1 MWLWLVVIW
10 ILICA
15 IFYGLGASLQ
25 WESDSKGKEKKKK
38 RDEDTTHTSTSR
50 IDGESSK
57 DLRQRRN
64 NNNSSLVNNNNNGG
78 GDGANVNCVRCS
90 KVLPKPGGGL
100 LLSQPVECS
109 ICSLRVC
116 KGCAVWNK
124 QKNSLTCGHCHPPT
138 SIDRRINFWLD
149 GVSHG
154 ESSFVTAERDKT
166 TEDVREHLE
175 RLVESY
181 IDEGVATVSLSRLY
195 DNPQYDVL
203 FHRFHQKLSDG
214 LMNLGYSLK
223 LAIENKPLS
232 ETPTSA
238 HTTLTNLL
246 VEVKEAAME
255 LPLME
260 TTTVPREKTKDEI
273 ISDAADGKK
282 SGGEG
287 QSSYEDVLAT
297 AILNKV
303 VLNGQKT
310 RNKSDSP
317 MSLVDSAVQTDSEMS
332 ETSEIVTQKN
342 QYNVQ
347 GWVTNLEKR
356 SPQQHSNLSDDDL
369 SMGTSSSNWSNEGP
383 TNRGGTHQQIV
394 IEEQVEEIT
403 TTYES
408 DSDIGHSPPVRNRKL
423 RKSGRHQRSNNS
435 EIPPTVVTNED
446 PLFGVDLSNFDKR
459 APFPEGGVD
468 IITPTEAG
476 ILPED
481 EARDPKAAALLV
493 SQISEWEQNW
503 LFKRRKQLFKKRNL
517 MAEAVPM
524 LVPNP
529 NEEGVEPQIG
539 AEKASDLSDLSDH
552 ANEDDED
559 GDYMMSSTDE
569 EKDNKTPAEDSTV
582 VDSPDAKTTNGH
594 QVEVIT
600 TQIHRPQEKK
610 SSLVEQQINV
620 GKIPS
625 KQPDKQEKVN
635 PVTKVK
641 VKPERK
647 VERGMSFTTIPQD
660 CKVSAGRT
668 AKFVCTIGETSP
680 SYSVAWFF
688 DGVLITS
695 EKGKRWIYSAEN
707 THRHYLYIYDVNEND
722 AGNYHVSIF
731 DHRGNETK
739 HSFKLI
745 VSATEQRRTD
755 PPTFTVLKEIVKS
768 STQENVLTIPF
779 EISGFPEPYLEI
791 YRNNVEISKLS
802 HVLLE
807 GEGSGKW
814 VLQIRKNETDFSVD
828 GEYVAVA
835 KNKGGMTK
843 ITFQIQNSEG
853 VPTAIAETQKVTK
866 ANLAATPESQAKSL
880 SPQPRPVSAAS
891 QVSSIEET
899 LRETSQSMDA
909 NQTLIKEDYE
919 ELLEWERSRNIDSS
933 KMTIAER
940 EKLKWQNPVNLVN
953 NPYAPENLA
962 KRIRQ
967 RENSGFSLPPS
978 KSGDISVT
986 SSDDERPSVDRLAQN
1001 YKKFSRDYYV
1011 HGVQASPSKLPT
1023 GPKFATSLPVENSRN
1038 KTPASSKE
1046 SSVEK
1051 EEVPKD
1057 QPVSRKPSFLVM
1069 EPVVSESPAEISKVP
1084 LQKRESIREKFEEAG
1099 KKMPTETNKV
1109 LPLHKRQIS
1118 SSPTPPPP
1126 EIRSSSSPT
1135 PSSDRSRLLAN
1146 IESRSSKK
1154 DSVDLEAIKL
1164 PSVKRLA
1171 QQFNKEPSPEETKVK
1186 DMSKVNPPINHITR
1200 NLIKDS
1206 KSIQQQPKPT
1216 VDPLFIPKEQ
1226 SVQPPQKLAPAAPE
1240 PQIRNLEARVVG
1252 TVDTASIIFTD
1263 ENQLI
1268 NFDEPTTEREIDDQS
1283 KFPLRRQEA
1292 VVIDTPSMITMVEN
1306 RHSSSSFPVIETDT
1320 NEQAKSPVSGNDT
1333 EMDISQVADFIQ
1345 KQEVADSSSFLSEDE
1360 ISENDEVKLP
1370 PLPFSLPPL
1379 KTPTSEEVNIR
1390 PPPLPFTPPP
1400 PKTPTSE
1407 DPIVLLFD
1415 PLSDYIMNN
1424 TNDAETSLEMPSTPT
1439 DDSFPTLRRS
1449 FSRNSESD
1457 QMNLPSIPNTYM
1469 PNWARSKS
1477 EASLDLD
1484 ALQFEL
1490 RSEEQVHF
1498 PPSIL
1503 PDTPQPES
1511 LATTDDALT
1520 ETESEYGI
1528 TDEFEKLK
1536 ENNVPQPFYKVFNTP
1551 TASTSTSKRN
1561 SWNTTS
1567 SFVYSPTNSLRRTNG
1582 DSDVDTDDHHVW
1594 SENTPSIVLAQAKPT
1609 AASSDGNQSESSA
1622 NESIGKSRNK
1632 RATRSPSRV
1641 MSIAA
1646 QFEANSS
1653 NNSSLERDKSKG
1665 SKSSLAEENTGK
1677 PPEEAEP
1684 AKSPKPLTRRLTA
1697 MEVLATPAASMLA
1710 KKSEEEEED
1719 LRILRRSI
1727 LRGARSNK
1735 GLKTDPDR
1743 LLNEAKMKRSQSL
1756 ANPPTE
1762 YQNTDGQVTQP
1773 APKPRLVHSLTARSV
1788 SREFR
1793 EGLRLSHPSP
1803 PNMNI
1808 KVAPKLSPS
1817 KEYSP
1822 ETKQEDQNESERETV
1837 TVSNNSKNSDINR
1850 LNGEDS
1856 ESQNNSTNNDMLTS
1870 AALNKTKRTACN
1882 SILSRAAFWDKRVK
1896 DGIVDDDVAIKEFPK
1911 VEGVADQ
1918 I

>member
-1 MWLWLVVIW
+1 MNC
-10 ILICA
+10 LITWDDNNIIK
-15 IFYGLGASLQ
+15 IFLYF
-25 WESDSKGKEKKKK
+25 
-38 RDEDTTHTSTSR
+38 T
-50 IDGESSK
+50 
-57 DLRQRRN
+57 
-64 NNNSSLVNNNNNGG
+64 
-78 GDGANVNCVRCS
+78 
-90 KVLPKPGGGL
+90 
-100 LLSQPVECS
+100 
-109 ICSLRVC
+109 
-116 KGCAVWNK
+116 
-124 QKNSLTCGHCHPPT
+124 PT
-138 SIDRRINFWLD
+138 D
-149 GVSHG
+149 
-154 ESSFVTAERDKT
+154 
-166 TEDVREHLE
+166 
-175 RLVESY
+175 
-181 IDEGVATVSLSRLY
+181 
-195 DNPQYDVL
+195 DVL

-260 TTTVPREKTKDEI
+260 TTTIPREKTKDEI

-303 VLNGQKT
+303 VLNGQKA

-317 MSLVDSAVQTDSEMS
+317 LSLVDSAVQTDSEMS

-356 SPQQHSNLSDDDL
+356 SPQQHSSNLSDDDL

-383 TNRGGTHQQIV
+383 THRGSTHQQIV

-423 RKSGRHQRSNNS
+423 RKSGRRDRSNNTS
-435 EIPPTVVTNED
+435 EVPQTVVTNED

-459 APFPEGGVD
+459 VPFPEGGVD
-468 IITPTEAG
+468 IISPTEAG
-476 ILPED
+476 VLHEN
-481 EARDPKAAALLV
+481 EAQDPK
-493 SQISEWEQNW
+493 
-503 LFKRRKQLFKKRNL
+503 
-517 MAEAVPM
+517 
-524 LVPNP
+524 
-529 NEEGVEPQIG
+529 EPQIG

-552 ANEDDED
+552 VNEDDED
-559 GDYMMSSTDE
+559 GDYIMSSSDE
-569 EKDNKTPAEDSTV
+569 EKDNKAQDEESTV
-582 VDSPDAKTTNGH
+582 VDAPQAKNTNGH

-620 GKIPS
+620 GKAPPT
-625 KQPDKQEKVN
+625 QPVKQEKVIN

-660 CKVSAGRT
+660 CKVSAGKT

-688 DGVLITS
+688 EGALITS

-707 THRHYLYIYDVNEND
+707 THRHFLYIYDVNEKD
-722 AGNYHVSIF
+722 AGNYHVSVF

-739 HSFKLI
+739 NSFKLA

-755 PPTFTVLKEIVKS
+755 PPTFTVLKEIVKA
-768 STQENVLTIPF
+768 STQEHVLTIPF

-807 GEGSGKW
+807 GEGAGKW

-843 ITFQIQNSEG
+843 VTFQIQHGEG

-866 ANLAATPESQAKSL
+866 DNLATAPENHAKSL

-919 ELLEWERSRNIDSS
+919 ALLEWEQSRNIDSS

-940 EKLKWQNPVNLVN
+940 EKLKWQNPVNLPN

-978 KSGDISVT
+978 KPGDISVT

-1001 YKKFSRDYYV
+1001 YQKDYYV
-1011 HGVQASPSKLPT
+1011 HGVQPSPSKLPT
-1023 GPKFATSLPVENSRN
+1023 GPKFPPSMSLPLEKARN
-1038 KTPASSKE
+1038 KTPTSSKE
-1046 SSVEK
+1046 PSVEK
-1051 EEVPKD
+1051 EEVPKE
-1057 QPVSRKPSFLVM
+1057 QPVSRKPSFLVNQ
-1069 EPVVSESPAEISKVP
+1069 PVVSESPVEIPKVP
-1084 LQKRESIREKFEEAG
+1084 LEKRESIREKFEETG
-1099 KKMPTETNKV
+1099 RKKPVEMDKV
-1109 LPLHKRQIS
+1109 APLNKRQIS

-1126 EIRSSSSPT
+1126 EIRSSKSPT
-1135 PSSDRSRLLAN
+1135 PSPDRSRQGSV
-1146 IESRSSKK
+1146 ESRSAKK
-1154 DSVDLEAIKL
+1154 DSAELEAIKL

-1186 DMSKVNPPINHITR
+1186 EISKVPPPINPISR
-1200 NLIKDS
+1200 NLIKLQDS
-1206 KSIQQQPKPT
+1206 KSIQQPKPK
-1216 VDPLFIPKEQ
+1216 VEPLFIRNEQ
-1226 SVQPPQKLAPAAPE
+1226 PVQPKQNVAPKVPFE
-1240 PQIRNLEARVVG
+1240 
-1252 TVDTASIIFTD
+1252 
-1263 ENQLI
+1263 
-1268 NFDEPTTEREIDDQS
+1268 
-1283 KFPLRRQEA
+1283 RQEA
-1292 VVIDTPSMITMVEN
+1292 QALDTPSMISLDEK
-1306 RHSSSSFPVIETDT
+1306 RSSISDPPPIPPQPKIPLQRQEAFVIETPSIIPMEE
-1320 NEQAKSPVSGNDT
+1320 NRRSSFSFPKSEKDEIAELESQVIKIDT
-1333 EMDISQVADFIQ
+1333 EDGVNKVPDIIN
-1345 KQEVADSSSFLSEDE
+1345 KQDVSESPSLVSEDE
-1360 ISENDEVKLP
+1360 ISGDEETGVP
-1370 PLPFSLPPL
+1370 
-1379 KTPTSEEVNIR
+1379 

-1407 DPIVLLFD
+1407 DPIVLLYDAFSEQNN
-1415 PLSDYIMNN
+1415 SDND
-1424 TNDAETSLEMPSTPT
+1424 TNHVDAIIQSPTTPT
-1439 DDSFPTLRRS
+1439 FESFPSFSRS
-1449 FSRNSESD
+1449 LSRNSESD
-1457 QMNLPSIPNTYM
+1457 QMHLPSIPNSYM
-1469 PNWARSKS
+1469 PHWARSKS
-1477 EASLDLD
+1477 DASIDLD
-1484 ALQFEL
+1484 TLQFEL
-1490 RSEEQVHF
+1490 RSEEQDHL

-1503 PDTPQPES
+1503 PDTPQPAS
-1511 LATTDDALT
+1511 LATTITDDALT

-1528 TDEFEKLK
+1528 TDELENLK
-1536 ENNVPQPFYKVFNTP
+1536 EHNDRQPFYKTFNTP

-1567 SFVYSPTNSLRRTNG
+1567 SFAYSPTNSFRRTDG
-1582 DSDVDTDDHHVW
+1582 ESDMDNDEHHHAW
-1594 SENTPSIVLAQAKPT
+1594 SENTPSIVPAHVKTVAL
-1609 AASSDGNQSESSA
+1609 SSDGNQSESSA
-1622 NESIGKSRNK
+1622 SESVGKSKGQRV
-1632 RATRSPSRV
+1632 TRSPSRV

-1646 QFEANSS
+1646 QFETNNSS
-1653 NNSSLERDKSKG
+1653 NNSSLERDKDKG
-1665 SKSSLAEENTGK
+1665 SKSSLKEDKAK
-1677 PPEEAEP
+1677 DEA
-1684 AKSPKPLTRRLTA
+1684 AKSSPKPLTRRLTA

-1710 KKSEEEEED
+1710 KKAEEDEEEM
-1719 LRILRRSI
+1719 RRLRRSI
-1727 LRGARSNK
+1727 VRGARSNK

-1743 LLNEAKMKRSQSL
+1743 LLNETKMQRTQSL
-1756 ANPPTE
+1756 TPLEYENKVEQPT
-1762 YQNTDGQVTQP
+1762 
-1773 APKPRLVHSLTARSV
+1773 PKLVHSLTARSV

-1808 KVAPKLSPS
+1808 KVAPKLSPN
-1817 KEYSP
+1817 KENSQ
-1822 ETKQEDQNESERETV
+1822 ESKQEEQNESERETV
-1837 TVSNNSKNSDINR
+1837 TITNNSKNSDNKNR
-1850 LNGEDS
+1850 QNGEETSS
-1856 ESQNNSTNNDMLTS
+1856 ENQNNDMLTS
-1870 AALNKTKRTACN
+1870 AALNKSKRTASN

-1911 VEGVADQ
+1911 VEGVAEKV
-1918 I
+1918 